1 MAQRIELFTV
11 TAQPGT
17 TQAAAQETELPFAQG
32 VVRGVQIVIPAG
44 HAGLTGLAIA
54 QAHQVIIPASGT
66 TWIIGDN
73 ESIRWPLE
81 NYLDADTWSAF
92 SYNTD
97 AVYPHSWYLR
107 FLVDEIEAPTPGSGK
122 PPIAV
127 SDIYAAAGGS
137 A

>member
-1 MAQRIELFTV
+1 MAQRIEIFTV
-11 TAQPGT
+11 TAQPNT
-17 TQAAAQETELPFAQG
+17 PQSSAVEVELSFAQG
-32 VVRGVQIVIPAG
+32 IVRQIEIVIPAG

-54 QAHQVIIPASGT
+54 QAHQVVIPASGA

-73 ESIRWPLE
+73 EPIKWPLE

-92 SYNTD
+92 AYNTD

-107 FLVDEIEAPTPGSGK
+107 FLIDEIEAPSVSAPRG
-122 PPIAV
+122 PIAV
-127 SDIYAAAGGS
+127 GDIYAAAGRS